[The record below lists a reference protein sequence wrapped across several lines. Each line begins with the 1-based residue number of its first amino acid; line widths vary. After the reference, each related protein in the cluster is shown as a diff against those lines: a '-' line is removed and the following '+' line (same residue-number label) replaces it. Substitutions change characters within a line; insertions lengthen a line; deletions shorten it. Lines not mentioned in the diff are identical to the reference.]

1 MARRSENSRHSKYV
15 IRIVCEGD
23 KTEPLFFTDLCDTYY
38 YKDAAMDVRTIPQPP
53 AVQEEEATE
62 ASTRRGSYQGK
73 KRKVSTNS
81 NEEVKI
87 TGAPPLKWVSYARQ
101 ILSEGVDESWAVYD
115 KDEHPLHKEAVEE
128 ANREVNGKKV
138 NIAFSS
144 RSFEYYLLLHFEY
157 LYYRF
162 EKTECGDRSKGN
174 KHIYECGTGKHPEHD
189 CHGKLCINGYAR
201 EHGYWMESKSSVS
214 TFPLVKDRLLTGIVH
229 ACRLRSE
236 SDRETNLPFYE
247 RNPYTNV
254 DRLVGRLIGYEAVG
268 FGQAFND
275 HLHGRDLSIK
285 LDVDGFRIENRSSVS
300 EIITKEEVS
309 IYDHIAGKRTPLID
323 SNLILLPGGVKT
335 YPCHLDLN
343 QIVVFCAQDKTVVLL
358 PRY

>member
-1 MARRSENSRHSKYV
+1 
-15 IRIVCEGD
+15 
-23 KTEPLFFTDLCDTYY
+23 
-38 YKDAAMDVRTIPQPP
+38 
-53 AVQEEEATE
+53 
-62 ASTRRGSYQGK
+62 
-73 KRKVSTNS
+73 
-81 NEEVKI
+81 
-87 TGAPPLKWVSYARQ
+87 
-101 ILSEGVDESWAVYD
+101 
-115 KDEHPLHKEAVEE
+115 
-128 ANREVNGKKV
+128 
-138 NIAFSS
+138 
-144 RSFEYYLLLHFEY
+144 
-157 LYYRF
+157 
-162 EKTECGDRSKGN
+162 
-174 KHIYECGTGKHPEHD
+174 
-189 CHGKLCINGYAR
+189 
-201 EHGYWMESKSSVS
+201 MESKSSVS